1 MIQKKDA
8 GRPCNLTFK
17 SEECIHKV
25 NSEKCLIDKM
35 PDGYQGLLHVV

>member
-1 MIQKKDA
+1 MTQKKDA

-25 NSEKCLIDKM
+25 NSGKYLINEYA
-35 PDGYQGLLHVV
+35 G